1 MFRFDPK
8 RRAYVYVTVVILLW
22 ATVASAFK
30 ISLRHIDFLNLVLYA
45 SSISLGI
52 FLITLAFQGRL
63 HLIMTC
69 SPRQYITS
77 ALLGLVNPFIY
88 YIVLFKAYSL
98 LPAQEAQPLNQTWAI
113 ILSVLSYVLLKQ
125 RFTMKSLTALLI
137 SFAGVV
143 IISTHGDLLA
153 LSFSNLPGALLALGS
168 AFFWAVF
175 WLFNIKDRRDPVVK
189 LTLNFLFGAIYILI
203 FSLIAGTI
211 TLPSWSGLLGA
222 VYVGAFEMGIT
233 FVFWLKALQLSRS
246 TARISNVI
254 YLVPFL
260 SLAVIRLT
268 VGESIRFSTIIGLCF
283 IIGGIILQ
291 HYESGARSRPSAG

>member
-1 MFRFDPK
+1 MHDQK
-8 RRAYVYVTVVILLW
+8 KAYVYVAVVVLLW
-22 ATVASAFK
+22 ATVPSAFK
-30 ISLRHIDFLNLVLYA
+30 ISLRHIDFLNLVLY
-45 SSISLGI
+45 SSSVSLGV
-52 FLITLAFQGRL
+52 FLIALTLQGKL
-63 HLIMTC
+63 HLIMTY

-77 ALLGLVNPFIY
+77 ALMGLLNPFIY

-125 RFTMKSLTALLI
+125 RFTMRSLAALLI

-143 IISTHGDLLA
+143 IISTHGDVFT

-189 LTLNFLFGAIYILI
+189 LTLNFLFGTVYILLFVVI
-203 FSLIAGTI
+203 TGTI
-211 TLPSWSGLLGA
+211 TLPAWAGFLGA
-222 VYVGAFEMGIT
+222 VYVGMFEMGIT

-260 SLAVIRLT
+260 SLFVIRLT
-268 VGESIRFSTIIGLCF
+268 VGEHIRISTVIGLCF

-291 HYESGARSRPSAG
+291 HYAPGQRSSATPR